1 MRLRFFRK
9 MISLLFLCFYS
20 TQTFVHCPNIFYEPQ
35 PYPFFADGR
44 IIEPK
49 EQAKPKGE
57 SCMEVWKA
65 AGKDLT
71 LFPSA
76 RDNAPLVLLHTC
88 GDEGES
94 VERQVRAMTD
104 ADHAFAAIGGLRW
117 EDEMSP
123 WECPPIFR
131 GEPPF
136 TGGADAYLALLTQEI
151 LPGILSRLSAAPAY
165 LALAGYS
172 LAGLFAVYA
181 SYRTDLFS
189 RIASASGSF
198 WFPGFPEFAA
208 NHEPERTPDRV
219 YFSLGDQ
226 EAKSRNRILRTVE
239 DHTRALRE
247 RLERAGAKTVF
258 ARNPGNHFRDAPK
271 RMAKGIAWILSA

>member
-1 MRLRFFRK
+1 
-9 MISLLFLCFYS
+9 
-20 TQTFVHCPNIFYEPQ
+20 
-35 PYPFFADGR
+35 
-44 IIEPK
+44 
-49 EQAKPKGE
+49 
-57 SCMEVWKA
+57 
-65 AGKDLT
+65 
-71 LFPSA
+71 
-76 RDNAPLVLLHTC
+76 
-88 GDEGES
+88 
-94 VERQVRAMTD
+94 
-104 ADHAFAAIGGLRW
+104 
-117 EDEMSP
+117 MSP